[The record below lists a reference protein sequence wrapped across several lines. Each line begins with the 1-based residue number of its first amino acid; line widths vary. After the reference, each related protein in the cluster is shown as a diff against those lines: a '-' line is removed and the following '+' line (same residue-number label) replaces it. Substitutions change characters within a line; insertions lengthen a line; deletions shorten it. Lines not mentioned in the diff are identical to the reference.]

1 MEKQERQRV
10 TEALD
15 AAVRWLL
22 GSGVRASDGGVR
34 SVYYPA
40 TATYTTYGGG
50 RSCLQCTAGAVLALL
65 AAARVPGGSGP
76 GAGECLTAAVESAGH
91 ILRIVR
97 SRPGPGEGAIPCG
110 LEAGTVKTLHTE
122 AALRAFVAV
131 HEVTGDPQ
139 WLEGARIA
147 AHWAVRNLQRSDGS
161 FRSGAASTSYGR
173 LRRRILDV
181 SPIGAAAYVRTLR
194 RLARLTGER
203 TFDAA
208 ALRLFEWL
216 RRQEDGDGG
225 FPMYRYRTLTRP
237 VSSFFHGGAIELW
250 RGCLRYHPSPNA
262 WMLEAFLT
270 EGDEEGARRVSAWFL
285 PRLSPNGLL
294 YQFYFA
300 DRVGPAARGRGVLT
314 AGGIVAAPYGA
325 RSVEEDVMPT
335 ASLAL
340 QWLSRPSI
348 FPAGNPEKLLAK
360 ITSGILYAQVRD
372 ADARIDGGVRG
383 LPLHP
388 AFGENIY
395 AWDTAYAVL
404 YLGACLASG
413 RG

>member
-1 MEKQERQRV
+1 M

-22 GSGVRASDGGVR
+22 GSGVRTPDGGVR

-40 TATYTTYGGG
+40 AAAYTTYGGG

-76 GAGECLTAAVESAGH
+76 GAGECLAAAIESADH
-91 ILRIVR
+91 ILGLIR
-97 SRPGPGEGAIPCG
+97 SGPGPGEGAIPCG
-110 LEAGTVKTLHTE
+110 LEAGAVKTLHTE
-122 AALRAFVAV
+122 AALRALLAV
-131 HEVTGDPQ
+131 NEVTGDRR
-139 WLEGARIA
+139 WLEGARLA
-147 AHWAVRNLQRSDGS
+147 GHWAVRNLQRSDGS
-161 FRSGAASTSYGR
+161 FRSGAAFTSYGR
-173 LRRRILDV
+173 LRRQILDV
-181 SPIGAAAYVRTLR
+181 SPLGAAAYVRTLR
-194 RLARLTGER
+194 RLARLSGESS
-203 TFDAA
+203 FDAA
-208 ALRLFEWL
+208 ASRLFEWL
-216 RRQEDGDGG
+216 RQQGDGDGG
-225 FPMYRYRTLTRP
+225 FPMYRYRRLTRP
-237 VSSFFHGGAIELW
+237 VASFFRGGAIELW

-270 EGDEEGARRVSAWFL
+270 EGDEEGARRVSRWFL
-285 PRLSPNGLL
+285 PRLGPNGLL

-300 DRVGPAARGRGVLT
+300 EPVGSSARGRGVLA
-314 AGGIVAAPYGA
+314 AGGIVEAPYGA

-340 QWLSRPSI
+340 QWLSRPAI
-348 FPAGNPEKLLAK
+348 VPATDPEAILTK
-360 ITSGILYAQVRD
+360 ITSGILNAQVRD
-372 ADARIDGGVRG
+372 ADRRIDGGVRG

-388 AFGENIY
+388 AFGEDIY

-413 RG
+413 EG